1 MVKNPQE
8 ASDDMITTDQSSARL
23 PVTEIQR
30 FCMHDGPGVRT
41 VVLERKIEY
50 IGSSEP

>member
-8 ASDDMITTDQSSARL
+8 ARDDMTNPDHTAARL

-41 VVLERKIEY
+41 VVF
-50 IGSSEP
+50 